1 MKLGLGRS
9 CVISCVIRKIGQ
21 RIGRGSLFAA
31 LVVLTLVAATGRA
44 AHAAAEGA
52 TPVFRRFALV
62 ISSNDGGRGRASL
75 HFADSDAGSVAR
87 VLESLGG
94 VEHRDLVE
102 VKQASRERLR
112 AAFAELRARVG
123 LRGRAGLQPPAGSH
137 TRTEVFVYYSG
148 HSDEDGLLLGDERV
162 PYRELRGWIEEAGAD
177 VRIAVLD
184 SCASGALV
192 RLKGGIHRPPF
203 LSDLSAQTRGHAY
216 LTASSADESAQESDR
231 IGSAFFTHYFI
242 SGLRG
247 AADTNRD
254 RRVTLNE
261 AYHFAYNETLR
272 RTEGS
277 MAGAQHPAYDIQL
290 AGTGDL
296 VITDLRAPR
305 ARLVMPER
313 MAGRIYVR
321 DDAGRLVAELR
332 KEPTYPVELGLE
344 PGAYHVVLDR
354 DGHAGEASVRLE
366 EGGSVS
372 LADEQF
378 TAMPPIFAAV
388 RGTTPQAAPDAG
400 PDAGP
405 ASAGGNLS
413 GPAVRAAGSGGP
425 AAEVT
430 ATAAPA
436 APTLVTV
443 PFAVGIWPSLDA
455 RPGQRV
461 HNRFVL
467 GLLIAHSDELDG
479 LQLSLVGSV
488 TEARMHGAQISNAFN
503 LARGSSEG
511 LQLSAGVNIST
522 GQFRGLQF
530 APVNVAMGGA
540 GAFRGA
546 QLGVVNVS
554 QGQLEGA
561 SVGVVNLAQSQRG
574 ASVGVVNL
582 AGEQTGHAIG
592 VVNVERKVE
601 GFSLGVVNVAGEV
614 EGESLGI
621 VTWAGNGIHQV
632 DALASDVAPL
642 GLGLKLGTRHLYT
655 AYELGFAPG
664 TDRANDVVPTRG
676 SRRYAVGLGVGYRM
690 LARQTHFLDLA
701 IMGYGVHHA
710 PFVGEGAA
718 ANTTLGSLRLTF
730 GWRLLPHLAL
740 MAGPT
745 FNVAVGWS
753 GADLDLGPGP
763 SWLESVKRSGST
775 TVRMYPGFV
784 AGVEL

>member
-1 MKLGLGRS
+1 MKLGLGRIWGS
-9 CVISCVIRKIGQ
+9 RKEDRGQ
-21 RIGRGSLFAA
+21 ERRLARGPWRSA
-31 LVVLTLVAATGRA
+31 LVALMLNAAAGSVAAAGAGA
-44 AHAAAEGA
+44 ADAA
-52 TPVFRRFALV
+52 PVFRRFALV

-75 HFADSDAGSVAR
+75 HFADSDAGSIAR

-94 VEHRDLVE
+94 VERQDLVE

-112 AAFAELRARVG
+112 AAFAGLRAQMQP
-123 LRGRAGLQPPAGSH
+123 LAG
-137 TRTEVFVYYSG
+137 TRIRTEVFVYYSG
-148 HSDEDGLLLGDERV
+148 HSDEDGLLLGNERV
-162 PYRELRGWIEEAGAD
+162 PYRELRGWIEDAGAD

-192 RLKGGIHRPPF
+192 RLKGGVHRPPF

-231 IGSAFFTHYFI
+231 IGAAFFTHYFI

-296 VITDLRAPR
+296 VITDLHAPR
-305 ARLVMPER
+305 ARLVMPEH

-354 DGHAGEASVRLE
+354 DGRAGEASVRLE
-366 EGGSVS
+366 EGGSVA
-372 LADEQF
+372 LAEEQF
-378 TAMPPIFAAV
+378 TALPPMFAAV
-388 RGTTPQAAPDAG
+388 RGGQNTAEANP
-400 PDAGP
+400 
-405 ASAGGNLS
+405 SA
-413 GPAVRAAGSGGP
+413 PAVGAAGNGGP

-461 HNRFVL
+461 ENRFVL
-467 GLLIAHSDELDG
+467 GLLIGHSDELDG
-479 LQLSLVGSV
+479 VQLSLVGSV
-488 TEARMHGAQISNAFN
+488 TEARMRGAQISNAFN
-503 LARGSSEG
+503 LARGDSEG
-511 LQLSAGVNIST
+511 LQLSAGVNIAT
-522 GQFRGLQF
+522 GQFHGLQA
-530 APVNVAMGGA
+530 APVNVAV
-540 GAFRGA
+540 GAFQGA
-546 QLGVVNVS
+546 QMGVVNLS
-554 QGQLEGA
+554 EGQFEGA
-561 SVGVVNLAQSQRG
+561 RFGVVNLARSHRG
-574 ASVGVVNL
+574 AAFGVVNL
-582 AGEQTGHAIG
+582 ADAHTGQTIG
-592 VVNVERKVE
+592 VVNVQRKVE
-601 GFSLGVVNVAGEV
+601 GFSLGVVNVADEV
-614 EGESLGI
+614 EGESLGV

-664 TDRANDVVPTRG
+664 SDGPNDVVPTRG
-676 SRRYAVGLGVGYRM
+676 SRRYALGLGVGYRM
-690 LARQTHFLDLA
+690 LARETHFLDLA
-701 IMGYGVHHA
+701 LMGYGVHHA

-753 GADLDLGPGP
+753 GADLDLGP

-775 TVRMYPGFV
+775 TVRIYPGLV
-784 AGVEL
+784 AGIEL

>member
-1 MKLGLGRS
+1 MKLGLGRIWGS
-9 CVISCVIRKIGQ
+9 RKKDRRQ
-21 RIGRGSLFAA
+21 DRRIARGPWLSA
-31 LVVLTLVAATGRA
+31 LVALMLNAAAGGVAVAGATGA
-44 AHAAAEGA
+44 S
-52 TPVFRRFALV
+52 PVFRRLALV
-62 ISSNDGGRGRASL
+62 ISSNDGGRSRPSL

-94 VEHRDLVE
+94 VERQDLVE
-102 VKQASRERLR
+102 VKHASRERLR
-112 AAFAELRARVG
+112 AAFVELRTR
-123 LRGRAGLQPPAGSH
+123 LQPLAGTH

-231 IGSAFFTHYFI
+231 IGAAFFTHYFI

-296 VITDLRAPR
+296 VITDLHAPR
-305 ARLVMPER
+305 ARLVMPEH

-321 DDAGRLVAELR
+321 DEAGRLVAEVR

-354 DGHAGEASVRLE
+354 DGRAGEASVRLE
-366 EGGSVS
+366 EGGSVA
-372 LADEQF
+372 LAEEQF
-378 TAMPPIFAAV
+378 TALPPMFTAV
-388 RGTTPQAAPDAG
+388 RGAPPQERPDDAEGAPSSPVVG
-400 PDAGP
+400 
-405 ASAGGNLS
+405 
-413 GPAVRAAGSGGP
+413 AAGNGVP
-425 AAEVT
+425 VAAV
-430 ATAAPA
+430 AAASAPA

-522 GQFRGLQF
+522 GQFRGLQA
-530 APVNVAMGGA
+530 APVNVAV
-540 GAFRGA
+540 GAFQGA
-546 QLGVVNVS
+546 QMGVVNLS

-561 SVGVVNLAQSQRG
+561 SFGVVNLAQSQRG
-574 ASVGVVNL
+574 ASFGVVNL
-582 AGEQTGHAIG
+582 AGAHTGPAFG
-592 VVNVERKVE
+592 VVNVQRKVD
-601 GFSLGVVNVAGEV
+601 GFSLGVVNVADEV

-632 DALASDVAPL
+632 DALASEVAPL

-664 TDRANDVVPTRG
+664 SGGANDAVPTRG
-676 SRRYAVGLGVGYRM
+676 SRRYAVGLGFGYRM
-690 LARQTHFLDLA
+690 LAKDTHFLDLA
-701 IMGYGVHHA
+701 LMSTAVHHA

-718 ANTTLGSLRLTF
+718 ANTALGSLRLTF
-730 GWRLLPHLAL
+730 GWRLLPHLAFL
-740 MAGPT
+740 AGPT
-745 FNVAVGWS
+745 FNLAVGWS
-753 GADLDLGPGP
+753 GADLDLGP

-784 AGVEL
+784 AGIEL